1 MDGIGSSPG
10 PRAHAEAPD
19 GAPESAPG
27 DEEDLEAGGWER
39 RFEADLARVEEL
51 EELYRSLGYEVRVR
65 SLVPESF
72 GPQCAGCALTAC
84 RRYVELYTRPAPP
97 VPTPAAPPAQ
107 TTGSAPHS
115 TGAPTM
121 DSDLLDL
128 IGQLEH
134 EHDEVRAALAR
145 LDGLPAGAD
154 LTVVTATLGD
164 LAPVLVAGLD
174 QHSAAEDTILFPALG
189 EGLGAAAEA
198 FAAEHVDIR
207 AWRDQL
213 YQAATVAE
221 RLAAAAELRELLQ
234 AHMEREENMLFPSAR
249 DELTMGR

>member
-1 MDGIGSSPG
+1 
-10 PRAHAEAPD
+10 
-19 GAPESAPG
+19 
-27 DEEDLEAGGWER
+27 
-39 RFEADLARVEEL
+39 
-51 EELYRSLGYEVRVR
+51 
-65 SLVPESF
+65 
-72 GPQCAGCALTAC
+72 
-84 RRYVELYTRPAPP
+84 
-97 VPTPAAPPAQ
+97 
-107 TTGSAPHS
+107 
-115 TGAPTM
+115 M